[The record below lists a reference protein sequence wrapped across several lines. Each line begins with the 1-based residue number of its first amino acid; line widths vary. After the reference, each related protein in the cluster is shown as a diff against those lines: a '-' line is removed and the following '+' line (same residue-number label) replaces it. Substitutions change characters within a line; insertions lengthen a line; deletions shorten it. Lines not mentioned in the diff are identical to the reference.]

1 MKALLRGAAVLV
13 LALPLLSAT
22 PAQAADPELVVTP
35 VAEGLQ
41 NPWAMTFLP
50 DGSMLYTQRDR
61 RTVTLRTPDGTSRVV
76 LDKPAGM
83 WAGGETGLMG
93 IERSVSFSSDR
104 QFFVCHGY
112 RSGATA
118 DVRVVAWR
126 LDTATGRATFVRNLV
141 TGLPSTSGRH
151 GGCALERGAGEVLYI
166 GTGDA
171 ARGPHPQ
178 DLKSGGGKVLRV
190 SSRTGLGFAS
200 NPWSDSIYLMKRR
213 VWTYGHRN
221 VQGLARDSRTGRIW
235 SAEHGSYRDDEVNAL
250 VKGGNYGWNPVR
262 RRASDPAYNE
272 TSNSPMTDYA
282 IKGAQRGAA
291 WRSGSPTIATSGAA
305 FVSGSM
311 WGTLDGALAVSAL
324 KGQQVRFLR
333 FDPRTFALRGSSV
346 PVELD
351 GTYGRLRAAASGPDG
366 ALYLTTSNG
375 GGQDRILR
383 VTPAGV
389 D

>member
-112 RSGATA
+112 RSGSTR
-118 DVRVVAWR
+118 DVRVTAWR
-126 LDTATGRATFVRNLV
+126 LDASLTRATFVRNLV

-151 GGCALERGAGEVLYI
+151 GGCALQRGSRTSLYV

-171 ARGPHPQ
+171 ATGTASQNKR
-178 DLKSGGGKVLRV
+178 SGGGKVLRISAV
-190 SSRTGLGFAS
+190 TGKGYSGNPFLSSKYPL
-200 NPWSDSIYLMKRR
+200 KRL
-213 VWTYGHRN
+213 VWTWGHRN
-221 VQGLARDSRTGRIW
+221 VQGLARQPGTGLTF
-235 SAEHGSYRDDEVNAL
+235 SVEHGSYRDDEVNVLGKA
-250 VKGGNYGWNPVR
+250 YDFGWNPVPR
-262 RRASDPAYNE
+262 RKGDPSYNE
-272 TSNSPMTDYA
+272 GANSPMTDYA
-282 IKGAQRGAA
+282 LPGSQRAA
-291 WRSGSPTIATSGAA
+291 VWRSGNPTIAPSGAD
-305 FVSGSM
+305 FVSGSA
-311 WGTLDGALAVSAL
+311 WGSFDGMLAMGVL
-324 KGQQVRFLR
+324 KGQQLRLLKLDASRKVVRQVV
-333 FDPRTFALRGSSV
+333 PAAL
-346 PVELD
+346 D
-351 GTYGRLRAAASGPDG
+351 DTYGRLRGVRRGPDG
-366 ALYLTTSNG
+366 ALYVTTSNG
-375 GGQDRILR
+375 SNDKILKI
-383 VTPAGV
+383 TPRPS
-389 D
+389 